1 MRDYRGLIYLPAD
14 SCFLVYKT
22 QEKEFKKYSTNIFL
36 KEFFFSQ
43 KSVRLIS
50 NTVVAVAL
58 YMLHMS
64 HLSFLLTGVQI
75 RISNSLFFFFLTKI
89 FIQGGLK
96 NMSTSHEFII
106 IRLFSC
112 AFCLWH

>member
-1 MRDYRGLIYLPAD
+1 MFEKNTTINYTSGGGGEGLQRVDIFTCRLLF
-14 SCFLVYKT
+14 SCLQNTRERIQKIFHKHI
-22 QEKEFKKYSTNIFL
+22 FKRI
-36 KEFFFSQ
+36 FFSQ

-75 RISNSLFFFFLTKI
+75 RISNSLFFFFFNQNFHSRGVEK
-89 FIQGGLK
+89 
-96 NMSTSHEFII
+96 HE
-106 IRLFSC
+106 
-112 AFCLWH
+112 H